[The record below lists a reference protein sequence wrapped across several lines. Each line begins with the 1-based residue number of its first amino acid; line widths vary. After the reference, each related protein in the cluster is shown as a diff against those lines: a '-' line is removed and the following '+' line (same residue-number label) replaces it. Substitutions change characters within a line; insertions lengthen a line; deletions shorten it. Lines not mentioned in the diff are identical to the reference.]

1 MKAVIVD
8 AQRFKNHDFVY
19 EKNLFEKNEFEFEI
33 KSCTNEEEVIEQC
46 YDADVIMDV
55 YTKIGAKAIN
65 AFTNCKAMI
74 RYGIG
79 FDVFNIEAATRRG
92 IMVCNVPDYCI
103 SEVASHAATMIL
115 ACARQLLYHTIHVR
129 NGVWKSIPPYP
140 KRRLSN
146 QVLGLVGFGNIAR
159 QTAAYLKAFGFKMI
173 AYDPFVLE
181 KKFAELGVKS
191 VSMEELCRESD
202 YISIHI
208 PLNEQTFHLINE
220 EKIQTMKDGVVIV
233 NTSRGAII
241 CEEALI
247 KALQSGKIGAVGLD
261 VFENEPFEWKDHP
274 FFNMNNVL
282 LTPHVAYE
290 SAEASQVLRQRVAE
304 TALKVLMGGVP
315 DFVVNRRELG
325 L

>member
-1 MKAVIVD
+1 
-8 AQRFKNHDFVY
+8 
-19 EKNLFEKNEFEFEI
+19 
-33 KSCTNEEEVIEQC
+33 
-46 YDADVIMDV
+46 
-55 YTKIGAKAIN
+55 
-65 AFTNCKAMI
+65 
-74 RYGIG
+74 
-79 FDVFNIEAATRRG
+79 
-92 IMVCNVPDYCI
+92 
-103 SEVASHAATMIL
+103 
-115 ACARQLLYHTIHVR
+115 
-129 NGVWKSIPPYP
+129 
-140 KRRLSN
+140 
-146 QVLGLVGFGNIAR
+146 
-159 QTAAYLKAFGFKMI
+159 
-173 AYDPFVLE
+173 
-181 KKFAELGVKS
+181 
-191 VSMEELCRESD
+191 MEELCRESD

-233 NTSRGAII
+233 NTSRGGII

-290 SAEASQVLRQRVAE
+290 SAEASQVLKQRVAE